1 VTGGEAPAAERR
13 GALSVL
19 RNRPFLL
26 LWLSQVATQIGGNM
40 VLYGLTVLVLQATS
54 SNAAIS
60 ALFLTFLVPAVLL
73 SAVAGVYV
81 DRLDRRVILLLT
93 NLIRAVAFV
102 AIYLVGDN
110 LGLILLLNVF
120 VSVVTVF
127 FAPAEAAMIPT
138 LVQREQLVAA
148 NGLFTLTLN
157 GAFALGFALLGPL
170 IVTLFGPE
178 RLILTVAVLYL
189 IAAAFCFTLP
199 SSPPARGAAPGS
211 RAAVGEAETAV
222 VRTFQAM
229 REGIVYIRA
238 HPSISW
244 SLVYLGIAASLVGV
258 IGVLGPS
265 FAQSTL
271 GLDPKDLIVVVLP
284 LGLGIVF
291 GILLLNNYGHFVVRR
306 RAIEGGLIMLGLLL
320 VLLTIAGPISRA
332 VNAVDRANQIEN
344 LSGLTTLVAVVV
356 VIAFFA
362 GIAYGVVAI
371 SSQVQLQEDIPED
384 VRGRVFGVLNMLISI
399 ASFVPIIIVGPIAD
413 LVGTTAVI
421 LGVAALVLVAGIA
434 SVVLRGGVAPA
445 EAAETAGR
453 MVGGRA
459 MDAIGVTVRP
469 ADEDSELG
477 VVDGP
482 ATRDEPAASGEP
494 APSGEPS
501 PSRPNATDDPKPT
514 DEPPPSDE
522 PIVTEEGRPAKG
534 PDRT

>member
-1 VTGGEAPAAERR
+1 VTGGGEEAATHPSS
-13 GALSVL
+13 GSGVL

-26 LWLSQVATQIGGNM
+26 LWLAQVATQIGGNM
-40 VLYGLTVLVLQATS
+40 VLYGLTVLVLQATA

-81 DRLDRRVILLLT
+81 DRVDRRTILVLT
-93 NLIRAVAFV
+93 NVLRAVAFI

-110 LGLILLLNVF
+110 LGLILVLNVF

-138 LVQREQLVAA
+138 LVPRSQLVAA

-170 IVTLFGPE
+170 IVTLFDPE

-189 IAAAFCFTLP
+189 VAAGFCWTLP
-199 SSPPARGAAPGS
+199 SSPPAGQVTGG

-222 VRTFQAM
+222 VRNVEAM
-229 REGIVYIRA
+229 GEGIAYIRA

-265 FAQSTL
+265 FAQTTL
-271 GLDPKDLIVVVLP
+271 GLDAKDLIVVVLP

-291 GILLLNNYGHFVVRR
+291 GILLLNNYGRLVVRR
-306 RAIEGGLIMLGLLL
+306 RAIEGGLIMLGVLL

-332 VNAVDRANQIEN
+332 VNAVDPQHQIQN

-356 VIAFFA
+356 VMAFFA

-371 SSQVQLQEDIPED
+371 SSQTQLQEDIPAD

-399 ASFVPIIIVGPIAD
+399 ASFVPIIVVGPIAD
-413 LVGTTAVI
+413 WVGTTTVI
-421 LGVAALVLVAGIA
+421 LAIAAVVLVAGIA
-434 SVVLRGGVAPA
+434 SVLLRGPVAPA

-459 MDAIGVTVRP
+459 MDAIGVTVRAP
-469 ADEDSELG
+469 
-477 VVDGP
+477 DGP
-482 ATRDEPAASGEP
+482 DADDSG
-494 APSGEPS
+494 GEGDDHGPGGGS
-501 PSRPNATDDPKPT
+501 PDPGPGSQ
-514 DEPPPSDE
+514 PP
-522 PIVTEEGRPAKG
+522 GRRG
-534 PDRT
+534 P